1 MKKIEAI
8 IKPFKLD
15 EVKEAPVVAP
25 TAESVSEPTAEDDD
39 AMSFFA
45 KLAKED

>member
-1 MKKIEAI
+1 MYQMVKDLKTAPKAEEA
-8 IKPFKLD
+8 
-15 EVKEAPVVAP
+15 EVVAP

-45 KLAKED
+45 KLAQED